1 AGAGAAIAVLTLL
14 TRVVGFGRWLVF
26 SGTVGSSCVG
36 TAYASANLVPNVLFE
51 VVAGG
56 ALAAAVVPVLSS
68 ALVLGYRDAAN
79 RAASAMLC
87 WAVVL
92 LTPVAALVA
101 LLAAP
106 IADALLHADQCPGQ
120 LDAAARML

>member
-1 AGAGAAIAVLTLL
+1 MTLL
-14 TRVVGFGRWLVF
+14 ARVVGFGRWLVF

-68 ALVLGYRDAAN
+68 SLVRGDRAAAD
-79 RAASAMLC
+79 RAASAMLTLGGGRC
-87 WAVVL
+87 
-92 LTPVAALVA
+92 
-101 LLAAP
+101 
-106 IADALLHADQCPGQ
+106 
-120 LDAAARML
+120 